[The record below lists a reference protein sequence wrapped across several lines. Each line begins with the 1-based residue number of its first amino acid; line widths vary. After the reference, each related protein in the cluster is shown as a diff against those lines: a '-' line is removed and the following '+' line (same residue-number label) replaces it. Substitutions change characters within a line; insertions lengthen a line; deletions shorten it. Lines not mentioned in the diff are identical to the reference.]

1 MKLKQIVTQME
12 PETKAPTAES
22 PSVER
27 IAYRPQG
34 RFHPE
39 QWMATI
45 DGRRHTVTPASARL
59 VLDLARDMRT
69 AGNEYRTVYRL
80 QRWGATDGG
89 RKWWV
94 YEFSG
99 SNGLAQ
105 HLVEVSQ

>member
-1 MKLKQIVTQME
+1 MKLEPIVTQKDG
-12 PETKAPTAES
+12 PVTTS
-22 PSVER
+22 PQSPASVER
-27 IAYRPQG
+27 IAYRPKG

-45 DGRRHTVTPASARL
+45 DGRRHNVTPASARL

-69 AGNEYRTVYRL
+69 AGDEYRTVYRL

-99 SNGLAQ
+99 SNELAQ
-105 HLVEVSQ
+105 HLVEVQQ

>member
-1 MKLKQIVTQME
+1 MNEGIVAQNGDIVTTL
-12 PETKAPTAES
+12 PES

-45 DGRRHTVTPASARL
+45 DGRRCSVTPASARL

-69 AGNEYRTVYRL
+69 AGDEYRTVYQL

-105 HLVEVSQ
+105 HLVEVTQ